1 MSKKLET
8 MASSNV
14 VLKAENLRYFNKG
27 LKHHLSFEIHAGETI
42 AILGASGTG
51 KTTLLNTLAG
61 LSASDGMLI
70 LAGQYLNDL
79 APKTAAALRAKHFS
93 FLKANPPAPLAR
105 KVKTAVTET
114 ATALKQTPPAY
125 FSQII
130 ADLQLEP
137 LWEHP
142 LTELT
147 DSAKQTVA
155 LASALG
161 KKSKILFADNPT
173 RRMTP
178 DDTEL
183 AMHTLRKVAKTHQLA
198 VVYSTSDPALA
209 ALADRVLVIRNGEII
224 VELANSNDPQQL
236 AVFTSY
242 LAELAY
248 PPLQADIPTKDLA
261 DAEGM
266 AADAKFTDAEE
277 APAET
282 GQFPIILPLPNRPA
296 EPDLDF
302 DEDDAQIPEDDA
314 QNLFSPPAEITLVH
328 PPSETDT
335 EEIDLTI
342 LGEAP
347 APLPGES
354 LEETLQRLAPTR
366 SFDPDSAHLLDEAQ
380 RILNSLPGAVAPQPN
395 WPVNRGNEDA

>member
-8 MASSNV
+8 MASSDV

-70 LAGQYLNDL
+70 LAGHYLNDL
-79 APKTAAALRAKHFS
+79 APKAATALRAKHFS
-93 FLKANPPAPLAR
+93 FLKANPPAALAR

-114 ATALKQTPPAY
+114 AAALKQTPPAY

-130 ADLQLEP
+130 TDLQLES
-137 LWEHP
+137 LWEHS
-142 LTELT
+142 LAELT
-147 DSAKQTVA
+147 DSTKQTVA
-155 LASALG
+155 LAAALG

-178 DDTEL
+178 EDTEL
-183 AMHTLRKVAKTHQLA
+183 AMRTLQNVAKTHRLA

-224 VELANSNDPQQL
+224 IELANSNDPQQL
-236 AVFTSY
+236 VLFTSY
-242 LAELAY
+242 LAELTY
-248 PPLQADIPTKDLA
+248 PPLQAQTGKLT
-261 DAEGM
+261 E
-266 AADAKFTDAEE
+266 AEE
-277 APAET
+277 VPAET

-302 DEDDAQIPEDDA
+302 DEDDIP
-314 QNLFSPPAEITLVH
+314 NLASSPKEILPVH
-328 PPSETDT
+328 APSESDT

-342 LGEAP
+342 LGEPP

-380 RILNSLPGAVAPQPN
+380 RILNSLPGAIAPNPT
-395 WPVNRGNEDA
+395 WPVNRGKEDV